1 MWWWWTGVV
10 RSLAGRRI
18 LLLGG
23 TADARALASL
33 LHRSGAD
40 FVSSLAGRTAAPL
53 MPEGEVRVGGFG
65 GVSGLADY
73 VRSHG
78 IGVIADCTHPFAAM
92 ISANAFAAAAET
104 DARYVRLERP
114 EWVAGPGDK
123 WLTVPCVGA
132 ASDAILP
139 GARVLLTTGV
149 KDLPS
154 FFSRPDI
161 GGVARMIGEPSV
173 DVPPA
178 WRLVQERPPFSL
190 ASELALMR
198 DEKISVLVTKN
209 AGGIARH
216 KLDAARELGVQVVMV
231 SRSVKAGDEV
241 VANAEDMFNFLTSC
255 RT

>member
-1 MWWWWTGVV
+1 MV
-10 RSLAGRRI
+10 RSLAGRKI

-33 LHRSGAD
+33 LAAAGAD

-53 MPEGEVRVGGFG
+53 MPEGQVRIGGFG
-65 GVSGLADY
+65 GVAGLADY

-78 IGVIADCTHPFAAM
+78 IGAIADCTHPFAAV
-92 ISANAFAAAAET
+92 ISAYAYAAAAET
-104 DARYVRLERP
+104 GVRYVRLERP
-114 EWVAGPGDK
+114 EWAAGPGDK
-123 WLTVPCVGA
+123 WLTVPCIGA

-161 GGVARMIGEPSV
+161 GGVARMIGEPAV
-173 DVPPA
+173 EVPPA
-178 WRLVQERPPFSL
+178 WRWVQERPPFSVE
-190 ASELALMR
+190 SELALMR
-198 DEKISVLVTKN
+198 GEKISVLVTKN

-216 KLDAARELGVQVVMV
+216 KLDAARALGIQVVMV
-231 SRSVKAGDEV
+231 SRPFKARDEV
-241 VANAEDMFNFLTSC
+241 VSDAAEMFSALQAGFPLS
-255 RT
+255 RE